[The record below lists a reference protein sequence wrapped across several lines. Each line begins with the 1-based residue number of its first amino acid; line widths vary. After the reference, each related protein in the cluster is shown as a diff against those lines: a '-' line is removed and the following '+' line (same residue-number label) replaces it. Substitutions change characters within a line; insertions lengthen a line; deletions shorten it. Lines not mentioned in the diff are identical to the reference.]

1 MARPVS
7 DNPRA
12 ERVMTS
18 LTADELRAIDD
29 WRRKQPTIP
38 SRSEAIRRL
47 VAAGLDAYA
56 EEERRLASEG

>member
-1 MARPVS
+1 
-7 DNPRA
+7 
-12 ERVMTS
+12 MTS